1 MKEPES
7 IEEALAYLVSA
18 SREMAELGFD
28 YLMVH
33 SRSRLEAWLLP
44 FCRGS
49 DDREDL
55 LQEVGIRVWKSR
67 ESFEVRGINYWW
79 AFLKQIAVRCGI
91 DLIRSPEPEI
101 ASDPENIERIPDE
114 ELFVFVALVD
124 YLGDRDRLYRLADKV
139 WLGPRPADHSRRIL
153 AAKLFYVDGL
163 PWPQV
168 CDLLSRGFPGREP
181 LGREALDDWLS
192 DQVLLRYLAC
202 EALYLSNEK
211 LAYQLLDIHPDGRES
226 FEKLVEMASSG
237 SLGWTKDEAYVIL
250 WRYRYG
256 KLAEQIGHMSDCVL
270 KKQDMQEVFDRCRQ
284 NFPFLSMMRQLKG
297 TYDQSPAAKGTLGQS
312 QIWKRIVFQYFA
324 ADELPHRD
332 IHDRTAPAAELAGY
346 SLTMGMLNVWLSNG
360 RLFRQLAQQA
370 MEAESR

>member
-7 IEEALAYLVSA
+7 IEEALTYLVSA
-18 SREMAELGFD
+18 SREMAELGFN
-28 YLMVH
+28 YLMAR
-33 SRSRLEAWLLP
+33 SRTRLEAWLLP

-55 LQEVGIRVWKSR
+55 LQEVGIRVWRSR

-91 DLIRSPEPEI
+91 DLVRSPEPEI

-114 ELFVFVALVD
+114 DLFVFVALID
-124 YLGDRDRLYRLADKV
+124 YLGERDRLYRLADQV
-139 WLGPRPADHSRRIL
+139 WLGPRPSDHNRRVL

-163 PWPQV
+163 PWQQV
-168 CDLLSRGFPGREP
+168 CDLLSSGYPGREP
-181 LGREALDDWLS
+181 LRRDGLDEWLS

-202 EALYLSNEK
+202 ESLYLSNDK
-211 LAYQLLDIHPDGRES
+211 LADRLLGIQPRGRES
-226 FEKLVEMASSG
+226 FEDLVEMASKSTET
-237 SLGWTKDEAYVIL
+237 WTSDEAYVIL
-250 WRYRYG
+250 WRYKYG
-256 KLAEQIGHMSDCVL
+256 KLVEQIGYMPGCVL
-270 KKQDMQEVFDRCRQ
+270 KKEEMQEVFDRCRQ
-284 NFPFLSMMRQLKG
+284 NFPFLSMMRQLKEMF
-297 TYDQSPAAKGTLGQS
+297 DRSPSAKGTLGQS
-312 QIWKRIVFQYFA
+312 QIWKRMVFQYFA

-332 IHDRTAPAAELAGY
+332 IHDRTAPAAEMAGY

-370 MEAESR
+370 MEVEAR